1 MLQDLRHAARGLVR
15 SPGFT
20 ATVVLTLAIAV
31 AANAAVFTVVDALLL
46 APLPFGAHSERIV
59 SLHSAHPTQAEDW
72 PDSRLSFADLR
83 DVGASSR
90 LLEDVAGYVPRA
102 VTLSGDEQAERI
114 EGGSVT
120 PNLFRLIGAEP
131 LLGRLF
137 LPEEGAQP
145 GFEPVVILSHGL
157 WQRRFGGD
165 PGIVGR
171 TIVVNQRALTVV
183 GVMREGFHFPERDQ
197 IWVAYGRDQGLRD
210 RRFVAAVGLLREDA
224 TLGQLQE
231 ELDTIA
237 AALAERYP
245 ASNRGWGLRAL
256 RYRDLLVDTGGR
268 TGVLALLAAV
278 AFVLLIGCAN
288 LANLMLAR
296 GVARQRELSLRAA
309 LGASRRRVVRLM
321 LIESLLLAVAGTAL
335 GALLG
340 RSLLSAALAA
350 WPEEL
355 PYWIRF
361 EVSGRVVAFLGALA
375 ALTAIAVGLVPAL
388 RAARADLAGALK
400 EEGRSAGSSRDRRL
414 QTTLVA
420 GQVALCLALLVGAN
434 LMVRSFLELQR
445 ADAGFD
451 ESGLV
456 SFRLFLPGDAYDPV
470 AAKAAFFR
478 QVAQRLRSLPGVEA
492 ATATSAIPA
501 DDGGAPVRVVGD
513 GRPVAPGEEIGA
525 QMIATQPALFDT
537 LGIRLTDGRT
547 FSEREAEDP
556 RADVAIVNRRLA
568 GRLWPGGDALGR
580 RLGLVDGRG
589 TTWLTVVGVA
599 PEVHYEE
606 FGEQTSQ
613 SQLHVYVP
621 YARVGSRLMAV
632 LVRGAQR
639 ADGLVQPVRRA
650 MADTAPHA
658 PVFDLRTMPARRLET
673 TSSQRFFGKAMGV
686 FAGVALLMA
695 CLGVYG
701 VLSYAVSRRTR
712 EIGVR
717 MAVGATR
724 RDVLWLV
731 LRDACRLSALGVGMG
746 LVLALGL
753 AHALR
758 SILFG
763 VNPADPLALLGMAA
777 ALTLAV
783 VAASVL
789 PARGASRTD
798 PLEALRRP

>member
-1 MLQDLRHAARGLVR
+1 
-15 SPGFT
+15 
-20 ATVVLTLAIAV
+20 
-31 AANAAVFTVVDALLL
+31 
-46 APLPFGAHSERIV
+46 
-59 SLHSAHPTQAEDW
+59 
-72 PDSRLSFADLR
+72 
-83 DVGASSR
+83 
-90 LLEDVAGYVPRA
+90 
-102 VTLSGDEQAERI
+102 
-114 EGGSVT
+114 
-120 PNLFRLIGAEP
+120 
-131 LLGRLF
+131 
-137 LPEEGAQP
+137 
-145 GFEPVVILSHGL
+145 
-157 WQRRFGGD
+157 
-165 PGIVGR
+165 
-171 TIVVNQRALTVV
+171 
-183 GVMREGFHFPERDQ
+183 
-197 IWVAYGRDQGLRD
+197 
-210 RRFVAAVGLLREDA
+210 
-224 TLGQLQE
+224 
-231 ELDTIA
+231 
-237 AALAERYP
+237 
-245 ASNRGWGLRAL
+245 
-256 RYRDLLVDTGGR
+256 
-268 TGVLALLAAV
+268 
-278 AFVLLIGCAN
+278 
-288 LANLMLAR
+288 
-296 GVARQRELSLRAA
+296 
-309 LGASRRRVVRLM
+309 
-321 LIESLLLAVAGTAL
+321 
-335 GALLG
+335 
-340 RSLLSAALAA
+340 
-350 WPEEL
+350 
-355 PYWIRF
+355 
-361 EVSGRVVAFLGALA
+361 
-375 ALTAIAVGLVPAL
+375 
-388 RAARADLAGALK
+388 LAGALK

-606 FGEQTSQ
+606 FGEQTNQ

-658 PVFDLRTMPARRLET
+658 PVFRPAHDAGAAPGNDLVAAFLRQGDGRVRR
-673 TSSQRFFGKAMGV
+673 
-686 FAGVALLMA
+686 
-695 CLGVYG
+695 
-701 VLSYAVSRRTR
+701 SRAPHGLPRR
-712 EIGVR
+712 VR
-717 MAVGATR
+717 RVE
-724 RDVLWLV
+724 
-731 LRDACRLSALGVGMG
+731 LR
-746 LVLALGL
+746 GL
-753 AHALR
+753 APHPR
-758 SILFG
+758 
-763 VNPADPLALLGMAA
+763 D
-777 ALTLAV
+777 
-783 VAASVL
+783 
-789 PARGASRTD
+789 RGAHG
-798 PLEALRRP
+798 RRRHAAGRLVARAA